1 MEFDVKK
8 IHDPKFFKENCMA
21 AHSDHVTYKNEAE
34 AMEQNSS
41 FRLSLDGIWKFHYA
55 KNDAQTIPGFEA
67 EGYNCRPWDDI
78 RVPAHIQME
87 GYDIP
92 QYANIQ
98 YPWDGREDVWR
109 DAVPTDFN
117 PVASYV
123 KYFTLPEG
131 FVKNGLYISFQ
142 GVESGFALWLN
153 GSYVGYSEDS
163 FTPSEFD
170 LTPYVKEGENKLAV
184 KVFKWSSSSWC
195 EDQDF
200 YRFSG
205 IFRSVY
211 LYTMPKVHV
220 YDLKVQPVVEESLE
234 NAKLVLDMEIC
245 GKVETVEKSADDAKM
260 QNVSA
265 KITLTGSRDDSKEG
279 AAGSVSENT
288 IFFETISFQPNNTS
302 DTIRFTDTGAA
313 TVHFEQQVSHPALWS
328 AEHPDLYT
336 LTVELFDESGN
347 CVEYISQNIGF
358 RRFEMKD
365 GIMTLNGKRIVFK
378 GVNRHEFSSKTG
390 RAVSKEEVLQDII
403 TMKQNNINAI
413 RTCHYPDASGIY
425 ELCDRYG
432 LYMIAE
438 NNLESHGSWDAA
450 SHGLVPKDTIVPG
463 DNMDWEPMML
473 DRVNSC
479 YQRDKNHPAI
489 LIWSVG
495 NESYGGKVIFDMS
508 EKFRAVDPHRLVHYE
523 GIFNDRRYEGTSDME
538 SQMYTSVENIK
549 KFLAEHKEKP
559 FICCEYTHAMGNSCG
574 AMHKYTDLTDT
585 EPRYQGGF
593 IWDYIDQSILKK
605 DRYGQEFQA
614 YGGDCGERPTD
625 YNFSGNGICY
635 GGGREASPKMQEVKF
650 NYQNISVAFEEEG
663 KFTVI
668 NKNLFADTGEYQC
681 VAILQKN
688 GIVVKK
694 QKIDTNIAP
703 LSSGTYEIPFEIPDD
718 AEYAVTVSFVL
729 REDTLWA
736 EAGHEVAFGQKV
748 YKKEVKSAVP
758 EKPLKVV
765 RGKVNIG
772 VKGDD
777 FDCLFSLLNGGLVSY
792 RYAGKEMIGKIPMP
806 NFWRAPVD
814 NDNGSMAP
822 GRYAQW
828 KIASMYI
835 SHRNGGMFDNVPTTV
850 EETEHSVTITYTYY
864 MPTTPASKCQAAYT
878 VYGDGT
884 VETKLTYDPVEGLPD
899 MPEFGMMFKL
909 NADYDNVEWYGYGP
923 EETYAD
929 RRHGAKLGIY
939 KNKAAD
945 NMAKYLV
952 PQECGNK
959 VGVRYAKVT
968 DDRGRGLLFSGD
980 ELSFSALPYTPHELE
995 NAAHP
1000 YELPQVHYTVVRVAL
1015 AQMGVGGDDSWGAWV
1030 HPEYHIDVTKPLE
1043 FTFRF
1048 RGI

>member
-1 MEFDVKK
+1 MSFEIKK

-21 AHSDHVTYKNEAE
+21 THSDHVAYANETEAE
-34 AMEQNSS
+34 EKKSS
-41 FRLSLDGIWKFHYA
+41 FRLLLDGIWKFHYA
-55 KNDAQTIPGFEA
+55 RNYTQTVNGFEA
-67 EGYNCRPWDDI
+67 ETFDCKCWEDI

-92 QYANIQ
+92 QYVNIQ

-109 DAVPTDFN
+109 DAVPSEFN

-131 FVKNGLYISFQ
+131 FRKNGLYISFQ

-153 GSYVGYSEDS
+153 GHYVGYSEDS
-163 FTPSEFD
+163 FTPSDFD

-184 KVFKWSSSSWC
+184 QVFKWTSSSWC

-220 YDLKVQPVVEESLE
+220 YDLKVQPVVDEAVL
-234 NAKLVLDMEIC
+234 NADLLVTMQMRGE
-245 GKVETVEKSADDAKM
+245 GKARL
-260 QNVSA
+260 
-265 KITLTGSRDDSKEG
+265 TLTGSRNYSVLEEKEEQIIF
-279 AAGSVSENT
+279 SEELPVSEG
-288 IFFETISFQPNNTS
+288 E
-302 DTIRFTDTGAA
+302 
-313 TVHFEQQVSHPALWS
+313 VHFEKEVKKPDLWS
-328 AEHPDLYT
+328 AEIPNLYT
-336 LTVELFDESGN
+336 LTIECFDQNGERSEL
-347 CVEYISQNIGF
+347 VSQRIGF

-390 RAVSKEEVLQDII
+390 RAVTREEVLKDIV

-413 RTCHYPDASGIY
+413 RTCHYPDASIIY
-425 ELCDRYG
+425 DLCDEYG

-450 SHGLVPKDTIVPG
+450 MHGSVPKDTIVPG

-479 YQRDKNHPAI
+479 YQRDKNHPAV

-508 EKFRAVDPHRLVHYE
+508 EKFRALDPYRLVHYE
-523 GIFNDRRYEGTSDME
+523 GIFNDRRYEATSDME
-538 SQMYTSVENIK
+538 SQMYTSVENVK

-559 FICCEYTHAMGNSCG
+559 FIMCEYTHAMGNSCG

-605 DRYGQEFQA
+605 DRYGKDFQA
-614 YGGDCGERPTD
+614 YGGDFLERPTD

-635 GGGREASPKMQEVKF
+635 GGDRDPSPKMQEVKF
-650 NYQNISVAFEEEG
+650 NYQNISILFEKEG
-663 KFTVI
+663 KFTVV
-668 NKNLFADTGEYQC
+668 NKNLFANTDRFRC
-681 VAILQKN
+681 VAVLQKN
-688 GIVVKK
+688 GVVVKK
-694 QKIDTNIAP
+694 QEIETTVPP
-703 LSSGTYEIPFEIPDD
+703 LSTKDYEIPFAILRADDKDQKKDLD
-718 AEYAVTVSFVL
+718 AEYTLTVSFRL
-729 REDTLWA
+729 KEDMGWA
-736 EAGHEVAFGQKV
+736 DAGHEVAFGQKI
-748 YKKEVKSAVP
+748 YKKIPAFHAS
-758 EKPLKVV
+758 EKPIRVV
-765 RGKVNIG
+765 HGKVNIG
-772 VKGDD
+772 VKGED
-777 FDCLFSLLNGGLVSY
+777 FDCLFSMLSGGLVSY
-792 RYAGKEMIGKIPMP
+792 RYAGKEMIEKIPMP

-822 GRYAQW
+822 ARYAQW

-835 SHRNGGMFDNVPTTV
+835 SHRNGGMFDNVPTKV
-850 EETEHSVTITYTYY
+850 EEKDNTVTVTYTYF
-864 MPTTPASKCQAAYT
+864 MPTTPASKCQVAYT
-878 VYGDGT
+878 VFGDGT
-884 VETKLTYDPVEGLPD
+884 IETKLMYDPVEGLPD
-899 MPEFGMMFKL
+899 MPEFGMMFQF
-909 NADYDNVEWYGYGP
+909 NADYDNLTWYGMGS

-939 KNKAAD
+939 SSKVAD

-959 VGVRYAKVT
+959 VGVRYARIADAK
-968 DDRGRGLLFSGD
+968 GRGMMFEGD

-995 NAAHP
+995 NAAHV
-1000 YELPQVHYTVVRVAL
+1000 YELPQVHHTIVRVAL
-1015 AQMGVGGDDSWGAWV
+1015 AQMGVGGDDSWGSLV

-1048 RGI
+1048 KGI

>member
-1 MEFDVKK
+1 MSFEIKK

-21 AHSDHVTYKNEAE
+21 AHSDHVAYANETEAE
-34 AMEQNSS
+34 EKKSS
-41 FRLSLDGIWKFHYA
+41 FRLLLDGIWKFHYA
-55 KNDAQTIPGFEA
+55 RNYTQTVNGFEA
-67 EGYNCRPWDDI
+67 ETFDCKCWEDI

-92 QYANIQ
+92 QYVNIQ

-109 DAVPTDFN
+109 DAVPSEFN

-131 FVKNGLYISFQ
+131 FRKNGLYISFQ

-153 GSYVGYSEDS
+153 GHYVGYSEDS
-163 FTPSEFD
+163 FTPSDFD

-184 KVFKWSSSSWC
+184 QVFKWTSSSWC

-220 YDLKVQPVVEESLE
+220 YDLKVQPVVDEAVL
-234 NAKLVLDMEIC
+234 NADLLVTMQMRGE
-245 GKVETVEKSADDAKM
+245 GKARL
-260 QNVSA
+260 
-265 KITLTGSRDDSKEG
+265 TLTGSRNYSVLEEKEEQIIF
-279 AAGSVSENT
+279 SEELPVSEG
-288 IFFETISFQPNNTS
+288 E
-302 DTIRFTDTGAA
+302 
-313 TVHFEQQVSHPALWS
+313 VHFEKEVKKPDLWS
-328 AEHPDLYT
+328 AEIPNLYT
-336 LTVELFDESGN
+336 LTIECFDQNGERSEL
-347 CVEYISQNIGF
+347 VSQRIGF

-390 RAVSKEEVLQDII
+390 RAVTREEVLKDIV

-413 RTCHYPDASGIY
+413 RTCHYPDASIIY
-425 ELCDRYG
+425 DLCDEYG

-450 SHGLVPKDTIVPG
+450 MHGSVPKDTIVPG

-479 YQRDKNHPAI
+479 YQRDKNHPAV

-508 EKFRAVDPHRLVHYE
+508 EKFRALDPYRLVHYE
-523 GIFNDRRYEGTSDME
+523 GIFNDRRYEATSDME
-538 SQMYTSVENIK
+538 SQMYTSVENVK

-559 FICCEYTHAMGNSCG
+559 FIMCEYTHAMGNSCG

-605 DRYGQEFQA
+605 DRYGKDFQA
-614 YGGDCGERPTD
+614 YGGDFLERPTD

-635 GGGREASPKMQEVKF
+635 GGDRDPSPKMQEVKF
-650 NYQNISVAFEEEG
+650 NYQNISILFEKEG
-663 KFTVI
+663 KFTVV
-668 NKNLFADTGEYQC
+668 NKNLFANTDRFRC
-681 VAILQKN
+681 VAVLQKN
-688 GIVVKK
+688 GVVVKK
-694 QKIDTNIAP
+694 QEIETAVPP
-703 LSSGTYEIPFEIPDD
+703 LSTKDYEIPFAILRADDKDQKKDTD
-718 AEYAVTVSFVL
+718 AEYTLTVSFRL
-729 REDTLWA
+729 KEDMSWA
-736 EAGHEVAFGQKV
+736 DAGHEVAFGQKI
-748 YKKEVKSAVP
+748 YKKIPAFHAS
-758 EKPLKVV
+758 EKPIRVV
-765 RGKVNIG
+765 HGKVNIG
-772 VKGDD
+772 VKGED
-777 FDCLFSLLNGGLVSY
+777 FDCLFSMLSGGLVSY
-792 RYAGKEMIGKIPMP
+792 RYAGKEMIEKIPMP

-822 GRYAQW
+822 ARYAQW

-835 SHRNGGMFDNVPTTV
+835 SHRNGGMFDNVPTKV
-850 EETEHSVTITYTYY
+850 EEKDNTVTVTYTYF
-864 MPTTPASKCQAAYT
+864 MPTTPASKCQVAYT
-878 VYGDGT
+878 VFGDGT
-884 VETKLTYDPVEGLPD
+884 IETKLMYDPVEGLPD
-899 MPEFGMMFKL
+899 MPEFGMMFWF
-909 NADYDNVEWYGYGP
+909 NADYDNLTWYGMGP
-923 EETYAD
+923 DETYAD

-939 KNKAAD
+939 SNKVAD

-968 DDRGRGLLFSGD
+968 DEKGRGLLFRGD
-980 ELSFSALPYTPHELE
+980 KLHFSALPYSPHELD
-995 NAAHP
+995 NALHAT
-1000 YELPQVHYTVVRVAL
+1000 ELPLVHYTFIRVGL
-1015 AQMGVGGDDSWGAWV
+1015 EQMGIAGDDTWGALT
-1030 HPEYHIDVTKPLE
+1030 HPEYLIDNSKKLTL
-1043 FTFRF
+1043 TFSF

>member
-1 MEFDVKK
+1 MSFEIKK

-21 AHSDHVTYKNEAE
+21 AHSDHVAYANETE
-34 AMEQNSS
+34 VEEKKSS
-41 FRLSLDGIWKFHYA
+41 FRLLLDGIWKFHYA
-55 KNDAQTIPGFEA
+55 RNYMQTVNGFEA
-67 EGYNCRPWDDI
+67 ETFDCKCWEDI

-92 QYANIQ
+92 QYVNIQ

-109 DAVPTDFN
+109 DAVPSEFN

-131 FVKNGLYISFQ
+131 FRKSGLYISFQ

-153 GSYVGYSEDS
+153 GHYVGYSEDS
-163 FTPSEFD
+163 FTPSDFD

-184 KVFKWSSSSWC
+184 QVFKWTSSSWC

-220 YDLKVQPVVEESLE
+220 YDLKVQPVVDEAVL
-234 NAKLVLDMEIC
+234 NADLLVTMQMRGE
-245 GKVETVEKSADDAKM
+245 GKARL
-260 QNVSA
+260 
-265 KITLTGSRDDSKEG
+265 TLTGSRNYSVLEEKEEQIIF
-279 AAGSVSENT
+279 SEELPVSDGE
-288 IFFETISFQPNNTS
+288 
-302 DTIRFTDTGAA
+302 
-313 TVHFEQQVSHPALWS
+313 VHFEKEVKKPDLWS
-328 AEHPDLYT
+328 AEIPNLYT
-336 LTVELFDESGN
+336 LTIECFDQNGERSEL
-347 CVEYISQNIGF
+347 VSQRIGF

-390 RAVSKEEVLQDII
+390 RAVTREEVLKDIV

-413 RTCHYPDASGIY
+413 RTCHYPDASIIY
-425 ELCDRYG
+425 DLCDEYG
-432 LYMIAE
+432 FYMIAE

-450 SHGLVPKDTIVPG
+450 MHGSVPKDTIVPG

-479 YQRDKNHPAI
+479 YQRDKNHPAV

-508 EKFRAVDPHRLVHYE
+508 EKFRALDPYRLVHYE
-523 GIFNDRRYEGTSDME
+523 GIFNDRRYEATSDME
-538 SQMYTSVENIK
+538 SQMYTSVENVK

-559 FICCEYTHAMGNSCG
+559 FIMCEYTHAMGNSCG

-605 DRYGQEFQA
+605 DRYGKDFQA
-614 YGGDCGERPTD
+614 YGGDFLERPTD

-635 GGGREASPKMQEVKF
+635 GGDRDPSPKMQEVKF
-650 NYQNISVAFEEEG
+650 NYQNISILFEKEG
-663 KFTVI
+663 KFTVV
-668 NKNLFADTGEYQC
+668 NKNLFANTDRFRC
-681 VAILQKN
+681 VAVLQKN
-688 GIVVKK
+688 GVVVKK
-694 QKIDTNIAP
+694 QEIETAVPP
-703 LSSGTYEIPFEIPDD
+703 LSTKDYEIPFAILRADDKDQKKDTD
-718 AEYAVTVSFVL
+718 AEYTLTVSFWL
-729 REDTLWA
+729 KEDMSWA
-736 EAGHEVAFGQKV
+736 DAGHEVAFGQKI
-748 YKKEVKSAVP
+748 YKKIPAFHAS
-758 EKPLKVV
+758 EKPIRVV
-765 RGKVNIG
+765 HGKVNIG
-772 VKGDD
+772 VKGED
-777 FDCLFSLLNGGLVSY
+777 FDCLFSMLSGGLVSY
-792 RYAGKEMIGKIPMP
+792 RYAGKEMIEKIPMP

-822 GRYAQW
+822 ARYAQW

-835 SHRNGGMFDNVPTTV
+835 SHRNGGMFDNVPTKV
-850 EETEHSVTITYTYY
+850 EEKDNTVTVTYTYF
-864 MPTTPASKCQAAYT
+864 MPTTPASKCQVAYT
-878 VYGDGT
+878 VFGDGT
-884 VETKLTYDPVEGLPD
+884 IETKLMYDPVEGLPD
-899 MPEFGMMFKL
+899 MPEFGMMFWF
-909 NADYDNVEWYGYGP
+909 NADYDNLTWYGMGP
-923 EETYAD
+923 DETYAD

-939 KNKAAD
+939 SNKVAD

-959 VGVRYAKVT
+959 VGVRYARLVDAK
-968 DDRGRGLLFSGD
+968 GRGILFEGD

-995 NAAHP
+995 NAAHV
-1000 YELPQVHYTVVRVAL
+1000 YELPQVHHTIVRVAL
-1015 AQMGVGGDDSWGAWV
+1015 AQMGVGGDDSWGSLV

-1048 RGI
+1048 KGI

>member
-1 MEFDVKK
+1 MSFEIKK

-21 AHSDHVTYKNEAE
+21 AHSDHVAYANETEAE
-34 AMEQNSS
+34 EKKSS
-41 FRLSLDGIWKFHYA
+41 FRLLLDGIWKFHYA
-55 KNDAQTIPGFEA
+55 RNYTQTVNGFEA
-67 EGYNCRPWDDI
+67 ETFDCKCWEDI

-92 QYANIQ
+92 QYVNIQ

-109 DAVPTDFN
+109 DAVPSEFN

-131 FVKNGLYISFQ
+131 FRKNGLYISFQ

-153 GSYVGYSEDS
+153 GHYVGYSEDS
-163 FTPSEFD
+163 FTPSDFD

-184 KVFKWSSSSWC
+184 QVFKWTSSSWC

-220 YDLKVQPVVEESLE
+220 YDLKVQPVVDEAVL
-234 NAKLVLDMEIC
+234 NADLLVTMQMRGE
-245 GKVETVEKSADDAKM
+245 GKARL
-260 QNVSA
+260 
-265 KITLTGSRDDSKEG
+265 TLTGSRNYSVLEEKEEQIIF
-279 AAGSVSENT
+279 SEELPVSEG
-288 IFFETISFQPNNTS
+288 E
-302 DTIRFTDTGAA
+302 
-313 TVHFEQQVSHPALWS
+313 VHFEKEVKKPDLWS
-328 AEHPDLYT
+328 AEIPNLYT
-336 LTVELFDESGN
+336 LTIECFDQNGERSEL
-347 CVEYISQNIGF
+347 VSQRIGF

-390 RAVSKEEVLQDII
+390 RAVTREEVLKDIV

-413 RTCHYPDASGIY
+413 RTCHYPDASIIY
-425 ELCDRYG
+425 DLCDEYG

-450 SHGLVPKDTIVPG
+450 MHGSVPKDTIVPG

-479 YQRDKNHPAI
+479 YQRDKNHPAV

-508 EKFRAVDPHRLVHYE
+508 EKFRALDPYRLVHYE
-523 GIFNDRRYEGTSDME
+523 GIFNDRRYEATSDME
-538 SQMYTSVENIK
+538 SQMYTSVENVK

-559 FICCEYTHAMGNSCG
+559 FIMCEYTHAMGNSCG

-605 DRYGQEFQA
+605 DRYGKDFQA
-614 YGGDCGERPTD
+614 YGGDFLERPTD

-635 GGGREASPKMQEVKF
+635 GGDRDPSPKMQEVKF
-650 NYQNISVAFEEEG
+650 NYQNISILFEKEG
-663 KFTVI
+663 KFTVV
-668 NKNLFADTGEYQC
+668 NKNLFANTDRFRC
-681 VAILQKN
+681 VAVLQKN
-688 GIVVKK
+688 GVVVKK
-694 QKIDTNIAP
+694 QEIETAVPP
-703 LSSGTYEIPFEIPDD
+703 LSTKDYEIPFAILRADDKDQKKDTD
-718 AEYAVTVSFVL
+718 AEYTLTVSFRL
-729 REDTLWA
+729 KEDMSWA
-736 EAGHEVAFGQKV
+736 DAGHEVAFGQKI
-748 YKKEVKSAVP
+748 YKKIPAFHAS
-758 EKPLKVV
+758 EKPIRVV
-765 RGKVNIG
+765 HGKVNIG
-772 VKGDD
+772 VKGED
-777 FDCLFSLLNGGLVSY
+777 FDCLFSMLSGGLVSY
-792 RYAGKEMIGKIPMP
+792 RYAGKEMIEKIPMP

-822 GRYAQW
+822 ARYAQW

-835 SHRNGGMFDNVPTTV
+835 SHRNGGMFDNVPTKV
-850 EETEHSVTITYTYY
+850 EEKDNTVTVTYTYF
-864 MPTTPASKCQAAYT
+864 MPTTPASKCQVAYT
-878 VYGDGT
+878 VFGDGT
-884 VETKLTYDPVEGLPD
+884 IETKLMYDPVEGLPD
-899 MPEFGMMFKL
+899 MPEFGMMFWF
-909 NADYDNVEWYGYGP
+909 NADYDNLTWYGMGP
-923 EETYAD
+923 DETYAD

-939 KNKAAD
+939 SNKVAD

-959 VGVRYAKVT
+959 VGVRYARLVDAK
-968 DDRGRGLLFSGD
+968 GRGMMFEGD

-995 NAAHP
+995 NAAHV
-1000 YELPQVHYTVVRVAL
+1000 YELQQVHHTIVRVAL
-1015 AQMGVGGDDSWGAWV
+1015 AQMGVGGDDSWGSLV

>member
-1 MEFDVKK
+1 MSFEIKK

-21 AHSDHVTYKNEAE
+21 AHSDHVAYANETEAE
-34 AMEQNSS
+34 EKKSS

-55 KNDAQTIPGFEA
+55 RNYAQTVNGFEA
-67 EGYNCRPWDDI
+67 ETFDCKCWEDI

-92 QYANIQ
+92 QYVNIQ

-109 DAVPTDFN
+109 DTVPSEFN

-131 FVKNGLYISFQ
+131 FRKNGLYISFQ

-153 GSYVGYSEDS
+153 GHYVGYSEDS
-163 FTPSEFD
+163 FTPSDFD

-184 KVFKWSSSSWC
+184 QVFKWTSSSWC

-220 YDLKVQPVVEESLE
+220 YDLKVQPVVDEAVL
-234 NAKLVLDMEIC
+234 NADLLVTMQMRGE
-245 GKVETVEKSADDAKM
+245 GKARL
-260 QNVSA
+260 
-265 KITLTGSRDDSKEG
+265 TLTGSRNYSVLEEKEEQIIF
-279 AAGSVSENT
+279 SEELPVSEG
-288 IFFETISFQPNNTS
+288 E
-302 DTIRFTDTGAA
+302 
-313 TVHFEQQVSHPALWS
+313 VHFEKEVKKPDLWS
-328 AEHPDLYT
+328 AEIPNLYT
-336 LTVELFDESGN
+336 LTIECFDQNGERSEL
-347 CVEYISQNIGF
+347 VSQRIGF

-390 RAVSKEEVLQDII
+390 RAVTREEVLKDIV

-413 RTCHYPDASGIY
+413 RTCHYPDASIIY
-425 ELCDRYG
+425 DLCDEYG

-450 SHGLVPKDTIVPG
+450 MHGSVPKDTIVPG

-479 YQRDKNHPAI
+479 YQRDKNHPAV

-508 EKFRAVDPHRLVHYE
+508 EKFRALDPYRLVHYE
-523 GIFNDRRYEGTSDME
+523 GIFNDRRYEATSDME
-538 SQMYTSVENIK
+538 SQMYTSVENVK

-559 FICCEYTHAMGNSCG
+559 FIMCEYTHAMGNSCG

-605 DRYGQEFQA
+605 DRYGKDFQA
-614 YGGDCGERPTD
+614 YGGDFLERPTD

-635 GGGREASPKMQEVKF
+635 GGDRDPSPKMQEVKF
-650 NYQNISVAFEEEG
+650 NYQNISILFEKEG
-663 KFTVI
+663 KFTVV
-668 NKNLFADTGEYQC
+668 NKNLFANTDRFRC
-681 VAILQKN
+681 VAVLQKN
-688 GIVVKK
+688 GVVVKK
-694 QKIDTNIAP
+694 QEIETAVPP
-703 LSSGTYEIPFEIPDD
+703 LSTKDYEIPFAILRADDKDQKKDTD
-718 AEYAVTVSFVL
+718 AEYTLTVSFRL
-729 REDTLWA
+729 KEDMSWA
-736 EAGHEVAFGQKV
+736 DAGHEVAFGQKI
-748 YKKEVKSAVP
+748 YKKIPAFHAS
-758 EKPLKVV
+758 EKPIRVV
-765 RGKVNIG
+765 HGKVNIG
-772 VKGDD
+772 VKGED
-777 FDCLFSLLNGGLVSY
+777 FDCLFSMLSGGLVSY
-792 RYAGKEMIGKIPMP
+792 RYAGKEMIEKIPMP

-822 GRYAQW
+822 ARYAQW

-835 SHRNGGMFDNVPTTV
+835 SHRNGGMFDNVPTKV
-850 EETEHSVTITYTYY
+850 EEKDNTVTVTYTYF
-864 MPTTPASKCQAAYT
+864 MPTTPAGKCQVSYT
-878 VYGDGT
+878 VFGDGT
-884 VETKLTYDPVEGLPD
+884 IETKLMYDPVEGLPD
-899 MPEFGMMFKL
+899 MPEFGMMFQF
-909 NADYDNVEWYGYGP
+909 NADYDNLTWYGMGS

-939 KNKAAD
+939 SSKVAD

-959 VGVRYAKVT
+959 VGVRYVRLVDAK
-968 DDRGRGLLFSGD
+968 GRGMMFEGD

-995 NAAHP
+995 NAAHV
-1000 YELPQVHYTVVRVAL
+1000 YELPQVHHTIVRVAL
-1015 AQMGVGGDDSWGAWV
+1015 AQMGVGGDDSWGSLV
-1030 HPEYHIDVTKPLE
+1030 HPEYHIDVMKPLE

-1048 RGI
+1048 KGI

>member
-1 MEFDVKK
+1 
-8 IHDPKFFKENCMA
+8 MA

-67 EGYNCRPWDDI
+67 ENYNCRPWDDI

-131 FVKNGLYISFQ
+131 FIKNGLYISFQ

-184 KVFKWSSSSWC
+184 KVFKWTSSSWC

-205 IFRSVY
+205 IFRLVY

-279 AAGSVSENT
+279 VAGSVSENT
-288 IFFETISFQPNNTS
+288 IFSETISFQSNNTS

-347 CVEYISQNIGF
+347 SVEFISQNIGF

-538 SQMYTSVENIK
+538 SQMYTSVENIEQ
-549 KFLAEHKEKP
+549 FLAEHKEKP

-635 GGGREASPKMQEVKF
+635 GGERDASPKMQEVKF
-650 NYQNISVAFEEEG
+650 NYQNISVAFEG
-663 KFTVI
+663 HTFTVV
-668 NKNLFADTGEYQC
+668 NKNLFADTSEYQC
-681 VAILQKN
+681 VVILQKN
-688 GIVVKK
+688 GTVVKK
-694 QKIDTNIAP
+694 QKMDINVAP

-864 MPTTPASKCQAAYT
+864 MPTTPASKCQVAYT

>member
-1 MEFDVKK
+1 MSFEIKK

-21 AHSDHVTYKNEAE
+21 AHSDHVAYADETEAE
-34 AMEQNSS
+34 EKKSS
-41 FRLSLDGIWKFHYA
+41 FRLLLDGIWKFHYA
-55 KNDAQTIPGFEA
+55 RNYTQTVNGFEA
-67 EGYNCRPWDDI
+67 ETFDCKCWEDI

-92 QYANIQ
+92 QYVNIQ

-109 DAVPTDFN
+109 DAVPSEFN

-131 FVKNGLYISFQ
+131 FRKSGLYISFQ

-153 GSYVGYSEDS
+153 GHYVGYSEDS
-163 FTPSEFD
+163 FTPSDFD

-184 KVFKWSSSSWC
+184 QVFKWTSSSWC

-220 YDLKVQPVVEESLE
+220 YDLKVQPVVDEAVL
-234 NAKLVLDMEIC
+234 NADLLVTMQMRGE
-245 GKVETVEKSADDAKM
+245 GKARL
-260 QNVSA
+260 
-265 KITLTGSRDDSKEG
+265 TLTGSRNYSVLEEKEEQIIF
-279 AAGSVSENT
+279 SEELPVSEG
-288 IFFETISFQPNNTS
+288 E
-302 DTIRFTDTGAA
+302 
-313 TVHFEQQVSHPALWS
+313 VHFEKEVKKPDLWS
-328 AEHPDLYT
+328 AEIPNLYT
-336 LTVELFDESGN
+336 LTIECFDQNGERSEL
-347 CVEYISQNIGF
+347 VSQRIGF

-390 RAVSKEEVLQDII
+390 RAVTREEVLKDIV

-413 RTCHYPDASGIY
+413 RTCHYPDASIIY
-425 ELCDRYG
+425 DLCDEYG

-450 SHGLVPKDTIVPG
+450 MHGSVPKDTIVPG

-479 YQRDKNHPAI
+479 YQRDKNHPAV

-508 EKFRAVDPHRLVHYE
+508 EKFRALDPYRLVHYE
-523 GIFNDRRYEGTSDME
+523 GIFNDRRYEATSDME
-538 SQMYTSVENIK
+538 SQMYTSVENVK

-559 FICCEYTHAMGNSCG
+559 FIMCEYTHAMGNSCG

-605 DRYGQEFQA
+605 DRYGKNFQA
-614 YGGDCGERPTD
+614 YGGDFLERPTD

-635 GGGREASPKMQEVKF
+635 GGDRDPSPKMQEVKF
-650 NYQNISVAFEEEG
+650 NYQNISILFEKEG
-663 KFTVI
+663 KFTVV
-668 NKNLFADTGEYQC
+668 NKNLFANTDRFRC
-681 VAILQKN
+681 VAVLQKN
-688 GIVVKK
+688 GVVVKK
-694 QKIDTNIAP
+694 QEIETAVPP
-703 LSSGTYEIPFEIPDD
+703 LSTKDYEIPFAILRADDKDQKKDPD
-718 AEYAVTVSFVL
+718 AEYTLTVSFRL
-729 REDTLWA
+729 KEDMSWA
-736 EAGHEVAFGQKV
+736 DAGHEVAFGQKI
-748 YKKEVKSAVP
+748 YKKIPAFHAS
-758 EKPLKVV
+758 EKPIRVV
-765 RGKVNIG
+765 HGKVNIG
-772 VKGDD
+772 VKGED
-777 FDCLFSLLNGGLVSY
+777 FDCLFSMLSGGLVSY
-792 RYAGKEMIGKIPMP
+792 RYAGKEMIEKIPMP

-822 GRYAQW
+822 ARYAQW

-835 SHRNGGMFDNVPTTV
+835 SHRNGGMFDNVPTKV
-850 EETEHSVTITYTYY
+850 EEKDNTVTVTYTYF
-864 MPTTPASKCQAAYT
+864 MPTTPAGKCQVSYT
-878 VYGDGT
+878 VFGDGT
-884 VETKLTYDPVEGLPD
+884 IETKLMYDPVEGLPD
-899 MPEFGMMFKL
+899 MPEFGMMFQF
-909 NADYDNVEWYGYGP
+909 NADYDNLTWYGMGS

-939 KNKAAD
+939 SSKVAD

-959 VGVRYAKVT
+959 VGVRYARLVDAK
-968 DDRGRGLLFSGD
+968 GRGMMFEGD

-995 NAAHP
+995 NAAHV
-1000 YELPQVHYTVVRVAL
+1000 YELPQVHHTIVRVAL
-1015 AQMGVGGDDSWGAWV
+1015 AQMGVGGDDSWGSLV

-1048 RGI
+1048 KGI

>member
-1 MEFDVKK
+1 MSFEIKK

-21 AHSDHVTYKNEAE
+21 AHSDHVAYADEKEAE
-34 AMEQNSS
+34 ERKSS
-41 FRLSLDGIWKFHYA
+41 FRLPLDGVWKFHYA
-55 KNDAQTIPGFEA
+55 RNYAQTVSGFEA
-67 EGYNCRPWDDI
+67 EDFDCKSWEDI

-92 QYANIQ
+92 QYVNIQ

-109 DAVPTDFN
+109 DAVPSEFN

-131 FVKNGLYISFQ
+131 FRKSGLYISFQ

-153 GSYVGYSEDS
+153 GHYVGYSEDS
-163 FTPSEFD
+163 FTPSDFD

-184 KVFKWSSSSWC
+184 QVFKWTSSSWC

-220 YDLKVQPVVEESLE
+220 YDLKVQPIVDEAVL
-234 NAKLVLDMEIC
+234 NADLLVTMQMRGE
-245 GKVETVEKSADDAKM
+245 GKARL
-260 QNVSA
+260 
-265 KITLTGSRDDSKEG
+265 TLTGSRNYSVLEEKEEQIIF
-279 AAGSVSENT
+279 SEELPVSEG
-288 IFFETISFQPNNTS
+288 E
-302 DTIRFTDTGAA
+302 
-313 TVHFEQQVSHPALWS
+313 VHFEKEVKKPDLWS
-328 AEHPDLYT
+328 AEIPNLYT
-336 LTVELFDESGN
+336 LTIECFDQNGERSEL
-347 CVEYISQNIGF
+347 VSQRIGF

-390 RAVSKEEVLQDII
+390 RAVTREEVLKDIV

-413 RTCHYPDASGIY
+413 RTCHYPDASIIY
-425 ELCDRYG
+425 DLCDEYG

-450 SHGLVPKDTIVPG
+450 MHGSVPKDTIVPG

-479 YQRDKNHPAI
+479 YQRDKNHPAV

-508 EKFRAVDPHRLVHYE
+508 EKFRALDPYRLVHYE
-523 GIFNDRRYEGTSDME
+523 GIFNDRRYEATSDME
-538 SQMYTSVENIK
+538 SQMYTSVENVK

-559 FICCEYTHAMGNSCG
+559 FIMCEYTHAMGNSCG

-605 DRYGQEFQA
+605 DRYGKDFQA
-614 YGGDCGERPTD
+614 YGGDFLERPTD

-635 GGGREASPKMQEVKF
+635 GGDRDPSPKMQEVKF
-650 NYQNISVAFEEEG
+650 NYQNISILFEKEG
-663 KFTVI
+663 KFTVV
-668 NKNLFADTGEYQC
+668 NKNLFANTDRFRC
-681 VAILQKN
+681 VAVLQKN
-688 GIVVKK
+688 GVVVKK
-694 QKIDTNIAP
+694 QEIETAVPP
-703 LSSGTYEIPFEIPDD
+703 LSTKDYEIPFAILRADDKDQKKDTD
-718 AEYAVTVSFVL
+718 AEYTLTVSFRL
-729 REDTLWA
+729 KEDMSWA
-736 EAGHEVAFGQKV
+736 DAGHEVAFGQKI
-748 YKKEVKSAVP
+748 YKKIPAFHAS
-758 EKPLKVV
+758 EKPIRVV
-765 RGKVNIG
+765 HGKVNIG
-772 VKGDD
+772 VKGKD
-777 FDCLFSLLNGGLVSY
+777 FDCLFSMLSGGLVSY
-792 RYAGKEMIGKIPMP
+792 RYAGKEMIEKIPMP

-822 GRYAQW
+822 ARYAQW

-835 SHRNGGMFDNVPTTV
+835 SHRNGGMFDNVPTKV
-850 EETEHSVTITYTYY
+850 EEKDNTVTVTYTYF
-864 MPTTPASKCQAAYT
+864 MPTTPASKCQVAYT
-878 VYGDGT
+878 VFGDGT
-884 VETKLTYDPVEGLPD
+884 IETKLMYDPVEGLPD
-899 MPEFGMMFKL
+899 MPEFGMMFWF
-909 NADYDNVEWYGYGP
+909 NADYDNLTWYGMGP
-923 EETYAD
+923 DETYAD

-939 KNKAAD
+939 SNKVAD

-959 VGVRYAKVT
+959 VGVRYARLVDAK
-968 DDRGRGLLFSGD
+968 GRGMMFEGD

-995 NAAHP
+995 NAAHV
-1000 YELPQVHYTVVRVAL
+1000 YELPQVHHTIVRVAL
-1015 AQMGVGGDDSWGAWV
+1015 AQMGVGGDDSWGSLV

-1048 RGI
+1048 KGI

>member
-1 MEFDVKK
+1 MSFEIKK

-21 AHSDHVTYKNEAE
+21 AHSDHVAYADEKEAE
-34 AMEQNSS
+34 ERKSS
-41 FRLSLDGIWKFHYA
+41 FRLPLDGVWKFHYA
-55 KNDAQTIPGFEA
+55 RNYAQTVSGFEA
-67 EGYNCRPWDDI
+67 EDFDCKCWEDI

-92 QYANIQ
+92 QYVNIQ

-109 DAVPTDFN
+109 DAVPSEFN

-131 FVKNGLYISFQ
+131 FRKNGLYISFQ

-153 GSYVGYSEDS
+153 GHYVGYSEDS
-163 FTPSEFD
+163 FTPSDFD

-184 KVFKWSSSSWC
+184 QVFKWTSSSWC

-220 YDLKVQPVVEESLE
+220 YDLKVQPVVDEAVL
-234 NAKLVLDMEIC
+234 NADLLVTMQMRGE
-245 GKVETVEKSADDAKM
+245 GKARL
-260 QNVSA
+260 
-265 KITLTGSRDDSKEG
+265 TLTGSRNYSVLEEKEEQIIF
-279 AAGSVSENT
+279 SEELPVSEG
-288 IFFETISFQPNNTS
+288 E
-302 DTIRFTDTGAA
+302 
-313 TVHFEQQVSHPALWS
+313 VHFEKEVKKPDLWS
-328 AEHPDLYT
+328 AEIPNLYT
-336 LTVELFDESGN
+336 LTIECFDQNGERSEL
-347 CVEYISQNIGF
+347 VSQRIGF

-390 RAVSKEEVLQDII
+390 RAVTREEVLKDIV

-413 RTCHYPDASGIY
+413 RTCHYPDASIIY
-425 ELCDRYG
+425 DLCDEYG

-450 SHGLVPKDTIVPG
+450 MHGSVPKDTIVLG

-479 YQRDKNHPAI
+479 YQRDKNHPAV

-508 EKFRAVDPHRLVHYE
+508 EKFRALDPYRLVHYE
-523 GIFNDRRYEGTSDME
+523 GIFNDRRYEATSDME
-538 SQMYTSVENIK
+538 SQMYTSVENVK

-559 FICCEYTHAMGNSCG
+559 FIMCEYTHAMGNSCG

-605 DRYGQEFQA
+605 DRYGKDFQA
-614 YGGDCGERPTD
+614 YGGDFLERPTD

-635 GGGREASPKMQEVKF
+635 GGDRDPSPKMQEVKF
-650 NYQNISVAFEEEG
+650 NYQNISILFEKEG
-663 KFTVI
+663 KFTVV
-668 NKNLFADTGEYQC
+668 NKNLFANTDRFRC
-681 VAILQKN
+681 VAVLQKN
-688 GIVVKK
+688 GVVVKK
-694 QKIDTNIAP
+694 QEIETAVPP
-703 LSSGTYEIPFEIPDD
+703 LSTKDYEIPFAILRADDKDQKKDTD
-718 AEYAVTVSFVL
+718 AEYTLTVSFRL
-729 REDTLWA
+729 KEDMSWA
-736 EAGHEVAFGQKV
+736 DAGHEVAFGQKI
-748 YKKEVKSAVP
+748 YKKIPAFHAS
-758 EKPLKVV
+758 EKPIRVV
-765 RGKVNIG
+765 HGKVNIG
-772 VKGDD
+772 VKGED
-777 FDCLFSLLNGGLVSY
+777 FDCLFSMLSGGLVSY
-792 RYAGKEMIGKIPMP
+792 RYAGKEMIEKIPMP

-822 GRYAQW
+822 ARYAQW

-835 SHRNGGMFDNVPTTV
+835 SHRNGGMFDNVPTKV
-850 EETEHSVTITYTYY
+850 EEKDNTVTVTYTYF
-864 MPTTPASKCQAAYT
+864 MPTTPAGKCQVSYT
-878 VYGDGT
+878 VFGDGT
-884 VETKLTYDPVEGLPD
+884 IETKLMYDPVEGLPD
-899 MPEFGMMFKL
+899 MPEFGMMFQF
-909 NADYDNVEWYGYGP
+909 NADYDNLTWYGMGP

-939 KNKAAD
+939 SNKVAD

-959 VGVRYAKVT
+959 VGVRYVRLVDAK
-968 DDRGRGLLFSGD
+968 GRGMMFEGD

-995 NAAHP
+995 NAAHV
-1000 YELPQVHYTVVRVAL
+1000 YELPQVHHTIVRVAL
-1015 AQMGVGGDDSWGAWV
+1015 AQMGVGGDDSWGSLV

-1048 RGI
+1048 KGI

>member
-1 MEFDVKK
+1 MSFEIKK

-21 AHSDHVTYKNEAE
+21 AHSDHVAYANETEAE
-34 AMEQNSS
+34 EKKSS
-41 FRLSLDGIWKFHYA
+41 FRLLLDGIWKFHYA
-55 KNDAQTIPGFEA
+55 RNYTQTVNGFEA
-67 EGYNCRPWDDI
+67 ETFDCKCWEDI

-92 QYANIQ
+92 QYVNIQ

-109 DAVPTDFN
+109 DAVPSEFN

-131 FVKNGLYISFQ
+131 FRKSGLYISFQ

-153 GSYVGYSEDS
+153 GHYVGYSEDS
-163 FTPSEFD
+163 FTPSDFD

-184 KVFKWSSSSWC
+184 QVFKWTSSSWC

-220 YDLKVQPVVEESLE
+220 YDLKVQPVVDEAVL
-234 NAKLVLDMEIC
+234 NADLLVTMQMRGE
-245 GKVETVEKSADDAKM
+245 GKARL
-260 QNVSA
+260 
-265 KITLTGSRDDSKEG
+265 TLTGSRNYSVLEEKEEQIIF
-279 AAGSVSENT
+279 SEELPVSEG
-288 IFFETISFQPNNTS
+288 E
-302 DTIRFTDTGAA
+302 
-313 TVHFEQQVSHPALWS
+313 VHFEKEVKKPDLWS
-328 AEHPDLYT
+328 AEIPNLYT
-336 LTVELFDESGN
+336 LTIECFDQNGERSEL
-347 CVEYISQNIGF
+347 VSQRIGF

-390 RAVSKEEVLQDII
+390 RAVTREEVLKDIV

-413 RTCHYPDASGIY
+413 RTCHYPDASIIY
-425 ELCDRYG
+425 DLCDEYG

-450 SHGLVPKDTIVPG
+450 MHGSVPKDTIVPG
-463 DNMDWEPMML
+463 GNMDWEPMML

-479 YQRDKNHPAI
+479 YQRDKNHPAV

-508 EKFRAVDPHRLVHYE
+508 EKFRALDPYRLVHYE
-523 GIFNDRRYEGTSDME
+523 GIFNDRRYEATSDME
-538 SQMYTSVENIK
+538 SQMYTSVENVK

-559 FICCEYTHAMGNSCG
+559 FIMCEYTHAMGNSCG

-605 DRYGQEFQA
+605 DRYGKDFQA
-614 YGGDCGERPTD
+614 YGGDFLERPTD

-635 GGGREASPKMQEVKF
+635 GGDRDPSPKMQEVKF
-650 NYQNISVAFEEEG
+650 NYQNISILFEKEG
-663 KFTVI
+663 KFTVV
-668 NKNLFADTGEYQC
+668 NKNLFANTDRFRC
-681 VAILQKN
+681 VAVLQKN
-688 GIVVKK
+688 GVVVKK
-694 QKIDTNIAP
+694 QEIETAVPP
-703 LSSGTYEIPFEIPDD
+703 LSTKDYEIPFAILRADDKDQKKDTD
-718 AEYAVTVSFVL
+718 AEYTLTVSFRL
-729 REDTLWA
+729 KEDMSWA
-736 EAGHEVAFGQKV
+736 DAGHEVAFGQKI
-748 YKKEVKSAVP
+748 YKKIPAFHAS
-758 EKPLKVV
+758 EKPIRVV
-765 RGKVNIG
+765 HGKVNIG
-772 VKGDD
+772 VKGED
-777 FDCLFSLLNGGLVSY
+777 FDCLFSMLSGGLVSY
-792 RYAGKEMIGKIPMP
+792 RYAGKEMIEKIPMP

-822 GRYAQW
+822 ARYAQW

-835 SHRNGGMFDNVPTTV
+835 SHRNGGMFDNVPTKV
-850 EETEHSVTITYTYY
+850 EEKDNTVTVTYTYF
-864 MPTTPASKCQAAYT
+864 MPTTPASKCQVAYT
-878 VYGDGT
+878 VFGDGT
-884 VETKLTYDPVEGLPD
+884 IETKLMYDPVEGLPD
-899 MPEFGMMFKL
+899 MPEFGMMFWF
-909 NADYDNVEWYGYGP
+909 NADYDNLTWYGMGP
-923 EETYAD
+923 DETYAD

-939 KNKAAD
+939 SNKVAD

-959 VGVRYAKVT
+959 VGVRYARLVDAK
-968 DDRGRGLLFSGD
+968 GRGMMFEGD

-995 NAAHP
+995 NAAHV
-1000 YELPQVHYTVVRVAL
+1000 YELPQVHHTIVRVAL
-1015 AQMGVGGDDSWGAWV
+1015 AQMGVGGDDSWGSLV

-1048 RGI
+1048 KGI

>member
-1 MEFDVKK
+1 MSFEIKK

-21 AHSDHVTYKNEAE
+21 AYSDHVAYADETEAE
-34 AMEQNSS
+34 EKKSS

-55 KNDAQTIPGFEA
+55 RNYAQTVNGFEA
-67 EGYNCRPWDDI
+67 ETFDCKCWEDI

-92 QYANIQ
+92 QYVNIQ

-109 DAVPTDFN
+109 DTVPSEFN

-131 FVKNGLYISFQ
+131 FRKNGLYISFQ

-153 GSYVGYSEDS
+153 GHYVGYSEDS
-163 FTPSEFD
+163 FTPSDFD

-184 KVFKWSSSSWC
+184 QVFKWTSSSWC

-220 YDLKVQPVVEESLE
+220 YDLKVEPVVDEAVL
-234 NAKLVLDMEIC
+234 NADLLVTMQMRGE
-245 GKVETVEKSADDAKM
+245 GKARL
-260 QNVSA
+260 
-265 KITLTGSRDDSKEG
+265 TLTGSRDYSVLEEKEQQ
-279 AAGSVSENT
+279 V
-288 IFFETISFQPNNTS
+288 IFFEELPVSE
-302 DTIRFTDTGAA
+302 GE
-313 TVHFEQQVSHPALWS
+313 VHFEKQVNKPELWS
-328 AEHPDLYT
+328 AEIPNLYT
-336 LTVELFDESGN
+336 LTIECFDTEGERSE
-347 CVEYISQNIGF
+347 VIRQKIGF

-390 RAVSKEEVLQDII
+390 RAVTREEVLKDIV

-413 RTCHYPDASGIY
+413 RTCHYPDASIIY
-425 ELCDRYG
+425 DLCDEYG

-450 SHGLVPKDTIVPG
+450 LHGSVPKDTIVPG

-479 YQRDKNHPAI
+479 YQRDKNHPAV

-508 EKFRAVDPHRLVHYE
+508 EKFRALDPYRLVHYE
-523 GIFNDRRYEGTSDME
+523 GIFNDRRYEATSDME
-538 SQMYTSVENIK
+538 SQMYTSVENVK

-559 FICCEYTHAMGNSCG
+559 FIMCEYTHAMGNSCG

-605 DRYGQEFQA
+605 DRYGKDFQA
-614 YGGDCGERPTD
+614 YGGDFLERPSD

-635 GGGREASPKMQEVKF
+635 GGDRDPSPKMQEVKF
-650 NYQNISVAFEEEG
+650 NYQNISILFEKDG
-663 KFTVI
+663 KFTVV
-668 NKNLFADTGEYQC
+668 NKNLFANTDQFRC
-681 VAILQKN
+681 VAVLQKN
-688 GIVVKK
+688 GVVVKK
-694 QKIDTNIAP
+694 QEIETAVPP
-703 LSSGTYEIPFEIPDD
+703 LSSKDYEIPFAILRADDKDQKKDLD
-718 AEYAVTVSFVL
+718 AEYTLTVSFRL
-729 REDTLWA
+729 KEDMGWA
-736 EAGHEVAFGQKV
+736 DAGYEVAFGQKI
-748 YKKEVKSAVP
+748 YKKISAFHASERP
-758 EKPLKVV
+758 IRVV
-765 RGKVNIG
+765 HGKVNIG
-772 VKGDD
+772 VKGED
-777 FDCLFSLLNGGLVSY
+777 FDCLFSMLSGGLVSY
-792 RYAGKEMIGKIPMP
+792 RYAGKEMIEKIPMP

-822 GRYAQW
+822 ARYAQW

-835 SHRNGGMFDNVPTTV
+835 SHRNGGMFDNVPTKV
-850 EETEHSVTITYTYY
+850 EEKDNTVTVTYTYF
-864 MPTTPASKCQAAYT
+864 MPTTPASKCQVAYT
-878 VYGDGT
+878 VFGDGT
-884 VETKLTYDPVEGLPD
+884 IETKLMYDPIEGLPD
-899 MPEFGMMFKL
+899 MPEFGMMFQF
-909 NADYDNVEWYGYGP
+909 NADYDNLTWYGMGS

-939 KNKAAD
+939 SNKVAD

-959 VGVRYAKVT
+959 VGVRYARIADAK
-968 DDRGRGLLFSGD
+968 GRGMMFEGD

-995 NAAHP
+995 NAAHV
-1000 YELPQVHYTVVRVAL
+1000 YELPQVHHTIVRVAL
-1015 AQMGVGGDDSWGAWV
+1015 AQMGVGGDDSWGSLV

-1048 RGI
+1048 KGI

>member
-1 MEFDVKK
+1 MSFEIKK

-21 AHSDHVTYKNEAE
+21 AHSDHVAYADEKEAE
-34 AMEQNSS
+34 ERKSS
-41 FRLSLDGIWKFHYA
+41 FRLPLDGVWKFHYA
-55 KNDAQTIPGFEA
+55 RNYAQTVSGFEA
-67 EGYNCRPWDDI
+67 EDFDCKCWEDI

-92 QYANIQ
+92 QYVNIQ

-109 DAVPTDFN
+109 DAVPSEFN

-131 FVKNGLYISFQ
+131 FRKSGLYISFQ

-153 GSYVGYSEDS
+153 GHYVGYSEDS
-163 FTPSEFD
+163 FTPSDFD

-184 KVFKWSSSSWC
+184 QVFKWTSSSWC

-220 YDLKVQPVVEESLE
+220 YDLKVQPVVDEAVL
-234 NAKLVLDMEIC
+234 NADLLVTMQMRGE
-245 GKVETVEKSADDAKM
+245 GKARL
-260 QNVSA
+260 
-265 KITLTGSRDDSKEG
+265 TLTGSRNYSVLEEKEEQIIF
-279 AAGSVSENT
+279 SEELPVSEG
-288 IFFETISFQPNNTS
+288 E
-302 DTIRFTDTGAA
+302 
-313 TVHFEQQVSHPALWS
+313 VHFEKEVKKPDLWS
-328 AEHPDLYT
+328 AEIPNLYT
-336 LTVELFDESGN
+336 LTIECFDQNGERSEL
-347 CVEYISQNIGF
+347 VSQRIGF

-390 RAVSKEEVLQDII
+390 RAVTREEVLKDIV

-413 RTCHYPDASGIY
+413 RTCHYPDASIIY
-425 ELCDRYG
+425 DLCDEYG

-450 SHGLVPKDTIVPG
+450 MHGSVPKDTIVPG

-479 YQRDKNHPAI
+479 YQRDKNHPAV

-508 EKFRAVDPHRLVHYE
+508 EKFRALDPYRLVHYE
-523 GIFNDRRYEGTSDME
+523 GIFNDRRYEATSDME
-538 SQMYTSVENIK
+538 SQMYTSVENVK

-559 FICCEYTHAMGNSCG
+559 FIMCEYTHAMGNSCG

-605 DRYGQEFQA
+605 DRYGKDFQA
-614 YGGDCGERPTD
+614 YGGDFLERPTD

-635 GGGREASPKMQEVKF
+635 GGDRDPSPKMQEVKF
-650 NYQNISVAFEEEG
+650 NYQNISILFEKEG
-663 KFTVI
+663 KFTVV
-668 NKNLFADTGEYQC
+668 NKNLFANTDRFRC
-681 VAILQKN
+681 VAVLQKN
-688 GIVVKK
+688 GVVVKK
-694 QKIDTNIAP
+694 QEIETAVPP
-703 LSSGTYEIPFEIPDD
+703 LSTKDYEIPFAILRADDKDQKKDPD
-718 AEYAVTVSFVL
+718 AEYTLTVSFRL
-729 REDTLWA
+729 KEDMSWA
-736 EAGHEVAFGQKV
+736 DAGHEVAFGQKI
-748 YKKEVKSAVP
+748 YKKIPAFHAS
-758 EKPLKVV
+758 EKPIRVV
-765 RGKVNIG
+765 HGKVNIG
-772 VKGDD
+772 VKGED
-777 FDCLFSLLNGGLVSY
+777 FDCLFSMLSGGLVSY
-792 RYAGKEMIGKIPMP
+792 RYAGKEMIEKIPMP

-822 GRYAQW
+822 ARYAQW

-835 SHRNGGMFDNVPTTV
+835 SHRNGGMFDNVPTKV
-850 EETEHSVTITYTYY
+850 EEKDNTVTVTYTYF
-864 MPTTPASKCQAAYT
+864 MPTTPASKCQVAYT
-878 VYGDGT
+878 VFGDGT
-884 VETKLTYDPVEGLPD
+884 IETKLMYDPVEGLPD
-899 MPEFGMMFKL
+899 MPEFGMMFQF
-909 NADYDNVEWYGYGP
+909 NADYDNLTWYGMGS

-939 KNKAAD
+939 SSKVAD

-959 VGVRYAKVT
+959 VGVRYVRLVDAK
-968 DDRGRGLLFSGD
+968 GRGMMFEGD

-995 NAAHP
+995 NAAHV
-1000 YELPQVHYTVVRVAL
+1000 YELPQVHHTIVRVAL
-1015 AQMGVGGDDSWGAWV
+1015 AQMGVGGDDSWGSLV

-1048 RGI
+1048 KGI

>member
-1 MEFDVKK
+1 MSFEIKK

-21 AHSDHVTYKNEAE
+21 AHSDHVAYANETEAE
-34 AMEQNSS
+34 EKKSS
-41 FRLSLDGIWKFHYA
+41 FRLLLDGIWKFHYA
-55 KNDAQTIPGFEA
+55 RNYTQTVNGFEA
-67 EGYNCRPWDDI
+67 ETFDCKCWEDI

-92 QYANIQ
+92 QYVNIQ

-109 DAVPTDFN
+109 DAVPSEFN

-131 FVKNGLYISFQ
+131 FRKSGLYISFQ

-153 GSYVGYSEDS
+153 GHYVGYSEDS
-163 FTPSEFD
+163 FTPSDFD

-184 KVFKWSSSSWC
+184 QVFKWTSSSWC

-220 YDLKVQPVVEESLE
+220 YDLKVQPVVDEAVL
-234 NAKLVLDMEIC
+234 NADLLVTMQMRGE
-245 GKVETVEKSADDAKM
+245 GKARL
-260 QNVSA
+260 
-265 KITLTGSRDDSKEG
+265 TLTGSRNYSVLEEKEEQIIF
-279 AAGSVSENT
+279 SEELPVSEG
-288 IFFETISFQPNNTS
+288 E
-302 DTIRFTDTGAA
+302 
-313 TVHFEQQVSHPALWS
+313 VHFEKEVKKPDLWS
-328 AEHPDLYT
+328 AEIPNLYT
-336 LTVELFDESGN
+336 LTIECFDQNGERSEL
-347 CVEYISQNIGF
+347 VSQRIGF

-390 RAVSKEEVLQDII
+390 RAVTREEVLKDIV

-413 RTCHYPDASGIY
+413 RTCHYPDASIIY
-425 ELCDRYG
+425 DLCDEYG

-450 SHGLVPKDTIVPG
+450 MHGSVPKDTIVPG

-479 YQRDKNHPAI
+479 YQRDKNHPAV

-508 EKFRAVDPHRLVHYE
+508 EKFRALDPYRLVHYE
-523 GIFNDRRYEGTSDME
+523 GIFNDRRYEATSDME
-538 SQMYTSVENIK
+538 SQMYTSVENVK

-559 FICCEYTHAMGNSCG
+559 FIMCEYTHAMGNSCG

-605 DRYGQEFQA
+605 DRYGKDFQA
-614 YGGDCGERPTD
+614 YGGDFLERPTD

-635 GGGREASPKMQEVKF
+635 GGDRDPSPKMQEVKF
-650 NYQNISVAFEEEG
+650 NYQNISILFEKEG
-663 KFTVI
+663 KFTVV
-668 NKNLFADTGEYQC
+668 NKNLFANTDRFRC
-681 VAILQKN
+681 VAVLQKN
-688 GIVVKK
+688 GVVVKK
-694 QKIDTNIAP
+694 QEIETAVPP
-703 LSSGTYEIPFEIPDD
+703 LSTKDYEIPLAILRADDKDQKKDTD
-718 AEYAVTVSFVL
+718 AEYTLTVSFRL
-729 REDTLWA
+729 KEDMSWA
-736 EAGHEVAFGQKV
+736 DAGHEVAFGQKI
-748 YKKEVKSAVP
+748 YKKIPAFHAS
-758 EKPLKVV
+758 EKPIRVV
-765 RGKVNIG
+765 HGKVNIG
-772 VKGDD
+772 VKGED
-777 FDCLFSLLNGGLVSY
+777 FDCLFSMLSGGLVSY
-792 RYAGKEMIGKIPMP
+792 RYAGKEMIEKIPMP

-822 GRYAQW
+822 ARYAQW

-835 SHRNGGMFDNVPTTV
+835 SHRNGGMFDNVPTKV
-850 EETEHSVTITYTYY
+850 EEKDNTVTVTYTYF
-864 MPTTPASKCQAAYT
+864 MPTTPASKCQVAYT
-878 VYGDGT
+878 VFGDGT
-884 VETKLTYDPVEGLPD
+884 IETKLMYDPVEGLPD
-899 MPEFGMMFKL
+899 MPEFGMMFWF
-909 NADYDNVEWYGYGP
+909 NADYDNLTWYGMGP
-923 EETYAD
+923 DETYAD

-939 KNKAAD
+939 SNKVAD

-959 VGVRYAKVT
+959 VGVRYARLVDAK
-968 DDRGRGLLFSGD
+968 GRGMMFEGD

-995 NAAHP
+995 NAAHV
-1000 YELPQVHYTVVRVAL
+1000 YELPQVHHTIVRVAL
-1015 AQMGVGGDDSWGAWV
+1015 AQMGVGGDDSWGSWV

>member
-1 MEFDVKK
+1 MSFEIKK

-21 AHSDHVTYKNEAE
+21 AHSDHVAYANETEAE
-34 AMEQNSS
+34 EKKSS
-41 FRLSLDGIWKFHYA
+41 FRLLLDGIWKFHYA
-55 KNDAQTIPGFEA
+55 RNYTQTVNGFEA
-67 EGYNCRPWDDI
+67 ETFDCKCWEDI

-92 QYANIQ
+92 QYVNIQ

-109 DAVPTDFN
+109 DAVPSEFN

-131 FVKNGLYISFQ
+131 FRKSGLYISFQ

-153 GSYVGYSEDS
+153 GHYVGYSEDS
-163 FTPSEFD
+163 FTPSDFD

-184 KVFKWSSSSWC
+184 QVFKWTSSSWC

-220 YDLKVQPVVEESLE
+220 YDLKVQPVVDEAVL
-234 NAKLVLDMEIC
+234 NADLLVTMQMRGE
-245 GKVETVEKSADDAKM
+245 GKARL
-260 QNVSA
+260 
-265 KITLTGSRDDSKEG
+265 TLTGSRNYSVLEEKEEQIIF
-279 AAGSVSENT
+279 SEELPVSEG
-288 IFFETISFQPNNTS
+288 E
-302 DTIRFTDTGAA
+302 
-313 TVHFEQQVSHPALWS
+313 VHFEKEVKKPDLWS
-328 AEHPDLYT
+328 AEIPNLYT
-336 LTVELFDESGN
+336 LTIECFDQNGERSEL
-347 CVEYISQNIGF
+347 VSQRIGF

-390 RAVSKEEVLQDII
+390 RAVTREEVLKDIV

-413 RTCHYPDASGIY
+413 RTCHYPDASIIY
-425 ELCDRYG
+425 DLCDEYG

-450 SHGLVPKDTIVPG
+450 MHGSVPKDTIVPG

-479 YQRDKNHPAI
+479 YQRDKNHPAV

-508 EKFRAVDPHRLVHYE
+508 EKFRALDPYRLVHYE
-523 GIFNDRRYEGTSDME
+523 GIFNDRRYEATSDME
-538 SQMYTSVENIK
+538 SQMYTSVENVK

-559 FICCEYTHAMGNSCG
+559 FIMCEYTHAMGNSCG

-605 DRYGQEFQA
+605 DRYGKDFQA
-614 YGGDCGERPTD
+614 YGGDFLERPTD

-635 GGGREASPKMQEVKF
+635 GGDRDPSPKMQEVKF
-650 NYQNISVAFEEEG
+650 NYQNISILFEKEG
-663 KFTVI
+663 KFTVV
-668 NKNLFADTGEYQC
+668 NKNLFANTDRFRC
-681 VAILQKN
+681 VAVLQKN
-688 GIVVKK
+688 GVVVKK
-694 QKIDTNIAP
+694 QEIETAVPP
-703 LSSGTYEIPFEIPDD
+703 LSTKDYEIPFAILRADDKDQKKDPD
-718 AEYAVTVSFVL
+718 AEYTLTVSFRL
-729 REDTLWA
+729 KEDMSWA
-736 EAGHEVAFGQKV
+736 DAGHEVAFGQKI
-748 YKKEVKSAVP
+748 YKKIPAFHAS
-758 EKPLKVV
+758 EKPIRVV
-765 RGKVNIG
+765 HGKVNIG
-772 VKGDD
+772 VKGED
-777 FDCLFSLLNGGLVSY
+777 FDCLFSMLSGGLVSY
-792 RYAGKEMIGKIPMP
+792 RYAGKEMIEKIPMP

-822 GRYAQW
+822 ARYAQW

-835 SHRNGGMFDNVPTTV
+835 SHRNGGMFDNVPTKV
-850 EETEHSVTITYTYY
+850 EEKDNTVTVTYTYF
-864 MPTTPASKCQAAYT
+864 MPTTPASKCQVAYT
-878 VYGDGT
+878 VFGDGT
-884 VETKLTYDPVEGLPD
+884 IETKLMYDPVEGLPD
-899 MPEFGMMFKL
+899 MPEFGMMFQF
-909 NADYDNVEWYGYGP
+909 NADYDNLTWYGMGS

-939 KNKAAD
+939 SSKVAD

-959 VGVRYAKVT
+959 VGVRYARLVDAK
-968 DDRGRGLLFSGD
+968 GRGMMFEGD

-995 NAAHP
+995 NAAHV
-1000 YELPQVHYTVVRVAL
+1000 YELPQVHHTIVRVAL
-1015 AQMGVGGDDSWGAWV
+1015 AQMGVGGDDSWGSLV

-1048 RGI
+1048 KGI

>member
-1 MEFDVKK
+1 MSFEIKK

-21 AHSDHVTYKNEAE
+21 AHSDHVAYADEKEAE
-34 AMEQNSS
+34 ERKSS
-41 FRLSLDGIWKFHYA
+41 FQLPLDGVWKFHYA
-55 KNDAQTIPGFEA
+55 RNYAQTVSGFEA
-67 EGYNCRPWDDI
+67 EDFDCKSWEDI

-92 QYANIQ
+92 QYVNIQ

-109 DAVPTDFN
+109 DAVPSEFN

-131 FVKNGLYISFQ
+131 FRKSGLYISFQ

-153 GSYVGYSEDS
+153 GHYVGYSEDS
-163 FTPSEFD
+163 FTPSDFD

-184 KVFKWSSSSWC
+184 QVFKWTSSSWC

-220 YDLKVQPVVEESLE
+220 YDLKVQPIVDEAVL
-234 NAKLVLDMEIC
+234 NADLLVTMQMRGE
-245 GKVETVEKSADDAKM
+245 GKARL
-260 QNVSA
+260 
-265 KITLTGSRDDSKEG
+265 TLTGSRNYSVLEEKEEQIIF
-279 AAGSVSENT
+279 SEELPVSEG
-288 IFFETISFQPNNTS
+288 E
-302 DTIRFTDTGAA
+302 
-313 TVHFEQQVSHPALWS
+313 VHFEKEVKKPDLWS
-328 AEHPDLYT
+328 AEIPNLYT
-336 LTVELFDESGN
+336 LTIECFDQNGERSEL
-347 CVEYISQNIGF
+347 VSQRIGF

-390 RAVSKEEVLQDII
+390 RAVTREEVLKDIV

-413 RTCHYPDASGIY
+413 RTCHYPDASIIY
-425 ELCDRYG
+425 DLCDEYG

-450 SHGLVPKDTIVPG
+450 MHGSVPKDTIVPG

-479 YQRDKNHPAI
+479 YQRDKNHPAV

-508 EKFRAVDPHRLVHYE
+508 EKFRALDPYRLVHYE
-523 GIFNDRRYEGTSDME
+523 GIFNDRRYEATSDME
-538 SQMYTSVENIK
+538 SQMYTSVENVK

-559 FICCEYTHAMGNSCG
+559 FIMCEYTHAMGNSCG

-605 DRYGQEFQA
+605 DRYGKDFQA
-614 YGGDCGERPTD
+614 YGGDFLERPTD

-635 GGGREASPKMQEVKF
+635 GGDRDPSPKMQEVKF
-650 NYQNISVAFEEEG
+650 NYQNISILFEKEG
-663 KFTVI
+663 KFTVV
-668 NKNLFADTGEYQC
+668 NKNLFANTDRFRC
-681 VAILQKN
+681 VAVLQKN
-688 GIVVKK
+688 GVVVKK
-694 QKIDTNIAP
+694 QEIETAVPP
-703 LSSGTYEIPFEIPDD
+703 LSTKDYEIPFAILRADDKDQKKDPD
-718 AEYAVTVSFVL
+718 AEYTLTVSFRL
-729 REDTLWA
+729 KEDMSWA
-736 EAGHEVAFGQKV
+736 DAGHEVAFGQKI
-748 YKKEVKSAVP
+748 YKKIPAFHAS
-758 EKPLKVV
+758 EKPIRVV
-765 RGKVNIG
+765 HGKVNIG
-772 VKGDD
+772 VKGED
-777 FDCLFSLLNGGLVSY
+777 FDCLFSMLSGGLVSY
-792 RYAGKEMIGKIPMP
+792 RYAGKEMIEKIPMP

-822 GRYAQW
+822 ARYAQW

-835 SHRNGGMFDNVPTTV
+835 SHRNGGMFDNVPTKV
-850 EETEHSVTITYTYY
+850 EEKDNTVTVTYTYF
-864 MPTTPASKCQAAYT
+864 MPTTPAGKCQVSYT
-878 VYGDGT
+878 VFGDGT
-884 VETKLTYDPVEGLPD
+884 IETKLMYDPVEGLPD
-899 MPEFGMMFKL
+899 MPEFGMMFQF
-909 NADYDNVEWYGYGP
+909 NADYDNLTWYGMGS

-939 KNKAAD
+939 SSKVAD

-959 VGVRYAKVT
+959 VGVRYARLVDAK
-968 DDRGRGLLFSGD
+968 GRGMMFEGD

-995 NAAHP
+995 NAAHV
-1000 YELPQVHYTVVRVAL
+1000 YELPQVHHTIVRVAL
-1015 AQMGVGGDDSWGAWV
+1015 AQMGVGGDDSWGSLV

-1048 RGI
+1048 KGI

>member
-1 MEFDVKK
+1 MSFEIKK

-21 AHSDHVTYKNEAE
+21 AHSDHVAYANETEAE
-34 AMEQNSS
+34 EKKSS
-41 FRLSLDGIWKFHYA
+41 FRLLLDGIWKFHYA
-55 KNDAQTIPGFEA
+55 RNYTQTVNGFEA
-67 EGYNCRPWDDI
+67 ETFDCKCWEDI

-92 QYANIQ
+92 QYVNIQ

-109 DAVPTDFN
+109 DAVPSEFN

-131 FVKNGLYISFQ
+131 FRKSGLYISFQ

-153 GSYVGYSEDS
+153 GHYVGYSEDS
-163 FTPSEFD
+163 FTPSDFD

-184 KVFKWSSSSWC
+184 QVFKWTSSSWC

-220 YDLKVQPVVEESLE
+220 YDLKVQPVVDEAVL
-234 NAKLVLDMEIC
+234 NADLLVTMQMRGE
-245 GKVETVEKSADDAKM
+245 GKARL
-260 QNVSA
+260 
-265 KITLTGSRDDSKEG
+265 TLTGSRNYSVLEEKEEQIIF
-279 AAGSVSENT
+279 SEELPVSEG
-288 IFFETISFQPNNTS
+288 E
-302 DTIRFTDTGAA
+302 
-313 TVHFEQQVSHPALWS
+313 VHFEKEVKKPDLWS
-328 AEHPDLYT
+328 AEIPNLYT
-336 LTVELFDESGN
+336 LTIECFDQNGERSEL
-347 CVEYISQNIGF
+347 VSQRIGF

-390 RAVSKEEVLQDII
+390 RAVTREEVLKDIV

-413 RTCHYPDASGIY
+413 RTCHYPDASIIY
-425 ELCDRYG
+425 DLCDEYG

-450 SHGLVPKDTIVPG
+450 MHGSVPKDTIVPG

-479 YQRDKNHPAI
+479 YQRDKNHPAV

-508 EKFRAVDPHRLVHYE
+508 EKFRALDPYRLVHYE
-523 GIFNDRRYEGTSDME
+523 GIFNDRRYEATSDME
-538 SQMYTSVENIK
+538 SQMYTSVENVK

-559 FICCEYTHAMGNSCG
+559 FIMCEYTHAMGNSCG

-605 DRYGQEFQA
+605 DRYGKDFQA
-614 YGGDCGERPTD
+614 YGGDFLERPTD

-635 GGGREASPKMQEVKF
+635 GGDRDPSPKMQEVKF
-650 NYQNISVAFEEEG
+650 NYQNISILFEKEG
-663 KFTVI
+663 KFTVV
-668 NKNLFADTGEYQC
+668 NKNLFANTDRFRC
-681 VAILQKN
+681 VAVLQKN
-688 GIVVKK
+688 GVVVKK
-694 QKIDTNIAP
+694 QEIETAVPP
-703 LSSGTYEIPFEIPDD
+703 LSTKDYEIPFAILRADDKDQKKDPD
-718 AEYAVTVSFVL
+718 AEYTLTVSFRL
-729 REDTLWA
+729 KEDMSWA
-736 EAGHEVAFGQKV
+736 DAGHEVAFGQKI
-748 YKKEVKSAVP
+748 YKKIPAFHAS
-758 EKPLKVV
+758 EKPIRVV
-765 RGKVNIG
+765 HGKANIG
-772 VKGDD
+772 VKGED
-777 FDCLFSLLNGGLVSY
+777 FDCLFSMLSGGLVSY
-792 RYAGKEMIGKIPMP
+792 RYAGKEMIEKIPMP

-822 GRYAQW
+822 ARYAQW

-835 SHRNGGMFDNVPTTV
+835 SHRNGGMFDNVPTKV
-850 EETEHSVTITYTYY
+850 EEKDNTVTVTYTYF
-864 MPTTPASKCQAAYT
+864 MPTTPASKCQVAYT
-878 VYGDGT
+878 VFGDGT
-884 VETKLTYDPVEGLPD
+884 IETKLMYDPVEGLPD
-899 MPEFGMMFKL
+899 MPEFGMMFWF
-909 NADYDNVEWYGYGP
+909 NADYDNLTWYGMGP
-923 EETYAD
+923 DETYAD

-939 KNKAAD
+939 SNKVAD

-959 VGVRYAKVT
+959 VGVRYARLVDAK
-968 DDRGRGLLFSGD
+968 GRGILFEGD

-995 NAAHP
+995 NAAHV
-1000 YELPQVHYTVVRVAL
+1000 YELPQVHHTIVRVAM
-1015 AQMGVGGDDSWGAWV
+1015 AQMGVGGDDSWGSWV

-1043 FTFRF
+1043 FTFHF
-1048 RGI
+1048 KGI

>member
-1 MEFDVKK
+1 MSFEIKK

-21 AHSDHVTYKNEAE
+21 AHSDHVAYANETEAE
-34 AMEQNSS
+34 EKKSS
-41 FRLSLDGIWKFHYA
+41 FRLLLDGIWKFHYA
-55 KNDAQTIPGFEA
+55 RNYTQTVNGFEA
-67 EGYNCRPWDDI
+67 ETFDCKCWEDI

-92 QYANIQ
+92 QYVNIQ

-109 DAVPTDFN
+109 DAVPSEFN

-131 FVKNGLYISFQ
+131 FRKSGLYISFQ

-153 GSYVGYSEDS
+153 GHYVGYSEDS
-163 FTPSEFD
+163 FTPSDFD

-184 KVFKWSSSSWC
+184 QVFKWTSSSWC

-220 YDLKVQPVVEESLE
+220 YDLKVQPVVDEAVL
-234 NAKLVLDMEIC
+234 NADLLVTMQMRGE
-245 GKVETVEKSADDAKM
+245 GKARL
-260 QNVSA
+260 
-265 KITLTGSRDDSKEG
+265 TLTGSRNYSVLEEKEEQIIF
-279 AAGSVSENT
+279 SEELPVSEG
-288 IFFETISFQPNNTS
+288 E
-302 DTIRFTDTGAA
+302 
-313 TVHFEQQVSHPALWS
+313 VHFEKEVKKPDLWS
-328 AEHPDLYT
+328 AEIPNLYT
-336 LTVELFDESGN
+336 LTIECFDQNGERSEL
-347 CVEYISQNIGF
+347 VSQRIGF

-390 RAVSKEEVLQDII
+390 RAVTREEVLKDIV

-413 RTCHYPDASGIY
+413 RTCHYPDASIIY
-425 ELCDRYG
+425 DLCDEYG

-450 SHGLVPKDTIVPG
+450 MHGSVPKDTIVPG

-479 YQRDKNHPAI
+479 YQRDKNHPAV

-508 EKFRAVDPHRLVHYE
+508 EKFRALDPYRLVHYE
-523 GIFNDRRYEGTSDME
+523 GIFNDRRYEATSDME
-538 SQMYTSVENIK
+538 SQMYTSVENVK

-559 FICCEYTHAMGNSCG
+559 FIMCEYTHAMGNSCG

-605 DRYGQEFQA
+605 DRYGKDCQA
-614 YGGDCGERPTD
+614 YGGDFLERPTD

-635 GGGREASPKMQEVKF
+635 GGDRDPSPKMQEVKF
-650 NYQNISVAFEEEG
+650 NYQNISILFEKEG
-663 KFTVI
+663 KFTVV
-668 NKNLFADTGEYQC
+668 NKNLFANTDRFRC
-681 VAILQKN
+681 VAVLQKN
-688 GIVVKK
+688 GVVVKK
-694 QKIDTNIAP
+694 QEIETAVPP
-703 LSSGTYEIPFEIPDD
+703 LSTKDYEIPFAILRADDKDQKKDTD
-718 AEYAVTVSFVL
+718 AEYTLTVSFRL
-729 REDTLWA
+729 KEDMSWA
-736 EAGHEVAFGQKV
+736 DAGHEVAFGQKI
-748 YKKEVKSAVP
+748 YKKIPAFHAS
-758 EKPLKVV
+758 EKPIRVV
-765 RGKVNIG
+765 HGKVNIG
-772 VKGDD
+772 VKGED
-777 FDCLFSLLNGGLVSY
+777 FDCLFSMLSGGLVSY
-792 RYAGKEMIGKIPMP
+792 RYAGKEMIEKIPMP

-822 GRYAQW
+822 ARYAQW

-835 SHRNGGMFDNVPTTV
+835 SHRNGGMFDNVPTKV
-850 EETEHSVTITYTYY
+850 EEKDNTVTVTYTYF
-864 MPTTPASKCQAAYT
+864 MPTTPASKCQVAYT
-878 VYGDGT
+878 VFGDGT
-884 VETKLTYDPVEGLPD
+884 IETKLMYDPVEGLPD
-899 MPEFGMMFKL
+899 MPEFGMMFWF
-909 NADYDNVEWYGYGP
+909 NADYDNLTWYGMGP
-923 EETYAD
+923 DETYAD

-939 KNKAAD
+939 SNKVAD

-959 VGVRYAKVT
+959 VGVRYARLVDAK
-968 DDRGRGLLFSGD
+968 GRGMMFEGD

-995 NAAHP
+995 NAAHV
-1000 YELPQVHYTVVRVAL
+1000 YELPQVHHTIVRVAL
-1015 AQMGVGGDDSWGAWV
+1015 AQMGVGGDDSWGSLV

-1048 RGI
+1048 KGI

>member
-1 MEFDVKK
+1 MSFEIKK

-21 AHSDHVTYKNEAE
+21 THSDHVAYANETEAE
-34 AMEQNSS
+34 EKKSS
-41 FRLSLDGIWKFHYA
+41 FRLLLDGIWKFHYA
-55 KNDAQTIPGFEA
+55 RNYTQTVNGFEA
-67 EGYNCRPWDDI
+67 ETFDCKCWEDI

-92 QYANIQ
+92 QYVNIQ

-109 DAVPTDFN
+109 DAVPSEFN

-131 FVKNGLYISFQ
+131 FRKNGLYISFQ

-153 GSYVGYSEDS
+153 GHYVGYSEDS
-163 FTPSEFD
+163 FTPSDFD

-184 KVFKWSSSSWC
+184 QVFKWTSSSWC

-220 YDLKVQPVVEESLE
+220 YDLKVQPVVDEAVL
-234 NAKLVLDMEIC
+234 NADLLVTMQMRGE
-245 GKVETVEKSADDAKM
+245 GKARL
-260 QNVSA
+260 
-265 KITLTGSRDDSKEG
+265 TLTGSRNYSVMEEKEEQIIF
-279 AAGSVSENT
+279 SEELPVSEG
-288 IFFETISFQPNNTS
+288 E
-302 DTIRFTDTGAA
+302 
-313 TVHFEQQVSHPALWS
+313 VHFEKEVKKPDLWS
-328 AEHPDLYT
+328 AEIPNLYT
-336 LTVELFDESGN
+336 LTIECFDQNGERSEL
-347 CVEYISQNIGF
+347 VSQRIGF

-390 RAVSKEEVLQDII
+390 RAVTREEVLKDIV

-413 RTCHYPDASGIY
+413 RTCHYPDASIIY
-425 ELCDRYG
+425 DLCDEYG

-450 SHGLVPKDTIVPG
+450 MHGSVPKDTIVPG

-479 YQRDKNHPAI
+479 YQRDKNHPAV

-508 EKFRAVDPHRLVHYE
+508 EKFRALDPYRLVHYE
-523 GIFNDRRYEGTSDME
+523 GIFNDRRYEATSDME
-538 SQMYTSVENIK
+538 SQMYTSVENVK

-559 FICCEYTHAMGNSCG
+559 FIMCEYTHAMGNSCG

-605 DRYGQEFQA
+605 DRYGKDFQA
-614 YGGDCGERPTD
+614 YGGDFLERPTD

-635 GGGREASPKMQEVKF
+635 GGDRDPSPKMQEVKF
-650 NYQNISVAFEEEG
+650 NYQNISILFEKEG
-663 KFTVI
+663 KFTVV
-668 NKNLFADTGEYQC
+668 NKNLFANTDRFRC
-681 VAILQKN
+681 VAVLQKN
-688 GIVVKK
+688 GVVVKK
-694 QKIDTNIAP
+694 QEIETAVSP
-703 LSSGTYEIPFEIPDD
+703 LSTKDYEIPFAILRADDKDQKKDTD
-718 AEYAVTVSFVL
+718 AEYTLTVSFWL
-729 REDTLWA
+729 KEDMSWA
-736 EAGHEVAFGQKV
+736 DAGHEVAFGQKI
-748 YKKEVKSAVP
+748 YKKIPAFHAS
-758 EKPLKVV
+758 EKPIRVV
-765 RGKVNIG
+765 HGKVNIG
-772 VKGDD
+772 VKGED
-777 FDCLFSLLNGGLVSY
+777 FDCLFSMLSGGLVSY
-792 RYAGKEMIGKIPMP
+792 RYAGKEMIEKIPMP

-822 GRYAQW
+822 AHYAQW

-835 SHRNGGMFDNVPTTV
+835 SHRNGGMFDNVPTKV
-850 EETEHSVTITYTYY
+850 EEKDNTVTVTYTYF
-864 MPTTPASKCQAAYT
+864 MPTTPASKCQVAYT
-878 VYGDGT
+878 VFGDGT
-884 VETKLTYDPVEGLPD
+884 IETKLMYDPVEGLPD
-899 MPEFGMMFKL
+899 MPEFGMMFWF
-909 NADYDNVEWYGYGP
+909 NADYDNLTWYGMGP
-923 EETYAD
+923 DETYAD

-939 KNKAAD
+939 SNKVAD

-959 VGVRYAKVT
+959 VGVRYARLVDAK
-968 DDRGRGLLFSGD
+968 GRGILFEGD

-995 NAAHP
+995 NAAHV
-1000 YELPQVHYTVVRVAL
+1000 YELPQVHHTIVRVAL
-1015 AQMGVGGDDSWGAWV
+1015 AQMGVGGDDSWGSLV

-1048 RGI
+1048 KGI

>member
-1 MEFDVKK
+1 MSFEIKK

-21 AHSDHVTYKNEAE
+21 AHSDHVAYADETEAE
-34 AMEQNSS
+34 EKKSS
-41 FRLSLDGIWKFHYA
+41 FRLLLDGIWKFHYA
-55 KNDAQTIPGFEA
+55 RNYTQTVNGFEA
-67 EGYNCRPWDDI
+67 ETFDCKCWEDI

-92 QYANIQ
+92 QYVNIQ

-109 DAVPTDFN
+109 DAVPSEFN

-131 FVKNGLYISFQ
+131 FRKSGLYISFQ

-153 GSYVGYSEDS
+153 GHYVGYSEDS
-163 FTPSEFD
+163 FTPSDFD

-184 KVFKWSSSSWC
+184 QVFKWTSSSWC

-220 YDLKVQPVVEESLE
+220 YDLKVQPVVDEAVL
-234 NAKLVLDMEIC
+234 NADLLVTMQMC
-245 GKVETVEKSADDAKM
+245 GEGKARL
-260 QNVSA
+260 
-265 KITLTGSRDDSKEG
+265 TLTGSRNYSVLEEKEEQIIF
-279 AAGSVSENT
+279 SEELPVSEG
-288 IFFETISFQPNNTS
+288 E
-302 DTIRFTDTGAA
+302 
-313 TVHFEQQVSHPALWS
+313 VHFEKEVKKPDLWS
-328 AEHPDLYT
+328 AEIPNLYT
-336 LTVELFDESGN
+336 LTIECFDQNGERSEL
-347 CVEYISQNIGF
+347 VSQRIGF

-390 RAVSKEEVLQDII
+390 RAVTREEVLKDIV

-413 RTCHYPDASGIY
+413 RTCHYPDASIIY
-425 ELCDRYG
+425 DLCDEYG

-450 SHGLVPKDTIVPG
+450 MHGSVPKDTIVPG

-479 YQRDKNHPAI
+479 YQRDKNHPAV

-508 EKFRAVDPHRLVHYE
+508 EKFRALDPYRLVHYE
-523 GIFNDRRYEGTSDME
+523 GIFNDRRYEATSDME
-538 SQMYTSVENIK
+538 SQMYTSVENVK

-559 FICCEYTHAMGNSCG
+559 FIMCEYTHAMGNSCG

-605 DRYGQEFQA
+605 DRYGKDFQA
-614 YGGDCGERPTD
+614 YGGDFLERPTD

-635 GGGREASPKMQEVKF
+635 GGDRDPSPKMQEVKF
-650 NYQNISVAFEEEG
+650 NYQNISILFEKEG
-663 KFTVI
+663 KFTVV
-668 NKNLFADTGEYQC
+668 NKNLFANTDRFRC
-681 VAILQKN
+681 VAVLQKN
-688 GIVVKK
+688 GVVVKK
-694 QKIDTNIAP
+694 QEIETAVPP
-703 LSSGTYEIPFEIPDD
+703 LSTKDYEIPFAILRADDKDQKKDTD
-718 AEYAVTVSFVL
+718 AEYTLTVSFRL
-729 REDTLWA
+729 KEDMSWA
-736 EAGHEVAFGQKV
+736 DAGHEVAFGQKI
-748 YKKEVKSAVP
+748 YKKIPAFHAS
-758 EKPLKVV
+758 EKPIRVV
-765 RGKVNIG
+765 HGKVNIG
-772 VKGDD
+772 VKGED
-777 FDCLFSLLNGGLVSY
+777 FDCLFSMLSGGLVSY
-792 RYAGKEMIGKIPMP
+792 RYAGKEMIEKIPMP

-822 GRYAQW
+822 ARYAQW

-835 SHRNGGMFDNVPTTV
+835 SHRNGGMFDNVPTKV
-850 EETEHSVTITYTYY
+850 EEKDNTVTVTYTYF
-864 MPTTPASKCQAAYT
+864 MPTTPAGKCQVSYT
-878 VYGDGT
+878 VFGDGT
-884 VETKLTYDPVEGLPD
+884 IETKLMYDPVEGLPD
-899 MPEFGMMFKL
+899 MPEFGMMFQF
-909 NADYDNVEWYGYGP
+909 NADYDNLTWYGMGP

-939 KNKAAD
+939 SNKVAD

-959 VGVRYAKVT
+959 VGVRYARLVDAK
-968 DDRGRGLLFSGD
+968 GRGMMFEGD

-995 NAAHP
+995 NAAHV
-1000 YELPQVHYTVVRVAL
+1000 YELPQVHHTIVRVAL
-1015 AQMGVGGDDSWGAWV
+1015 AQMGVGGDDSWGSLV

-1048 RGI
+1048 KGI

>member
-67 EGYNCRPWDDI
+67 ENYNCRPWDDI

-170 LTPYVKEGENKLAV
+170 LTPYVKEGENKLAL
-184 KVFKWSSSSWC
+184 KVFKWTSSSWC

-220 YDLKVQPVVEESLE
+220 YDLKVQPVVAESLE
-234 NAKLVLDMEIC
+234 SADLVLDMEIC

-288 IFFETISFQPNNTS
+288 IFSETISFQSNNTS

-336 LTVELFDESGN
+336 LTVELLDESGN
-347 CVEYISQNIGF
+347 SVEFISQNIGF

-694 QKIDTNIAP
+694 QKIDTNVAP
-703 LSSGTYEIPFEIPDD
+703 LSSRSYEIPFVIPDD

-758 EKPLKVV
+758 EKTLQVV

-909 NADYDNVEWYGYGP
+909 NADYDNVEWYGFGP
-923 EETYAD
+923 AETYAD

>member
-1 MEFDVKK
+1 MSFEIKK

-21 AHSDHVTYKNEAE
+21 AHSDHVAYADEKEAE
-34 AMEQNSS
+34 ERKSS
-41 FRLSLDGIWKFHYA
+41 FQLPLDGVWKFHYA
-55 KNDAQTIPGFEA
+55 RNYAQTVSGFEA
-67 EGYNCRPWDDI
+67 EDFDCKSWEDI

-92 QYANIQ
+92 QYINIQ

-109 DAVPTDFN
+109 DAVPSEFN

-131 FVKNGLYISFQ
+131 FRKSGLYISFQ

-153 GSYVGYSEDS
+153 GHYVGYSEDS
-163 FTPSEFD
+163 FTPSDFD

-184 KVFKWSSSSWC
+184 QVFKWTSSSWC

-220 YDLKVQPVVEESLE
+220 YDLKVQPVVDEAVL
-234 NAKLVLDMEIC
+234 NADLLVTIQMRGE
-245 GKVETVEKSADDAKM
+245 GKARL
-260 QNVSA
+260 
-265 KITLTGSRDDSKEG
+265 TLTGSRNYSVLEEKEEQIIF
-279 AAGSVSENT
+279 SEELPVSEG
-288 IFFETISFQPNNTS
+288 E
-302 DTIRFTDTGAA
+302 
-313 TVHFEQQVSHPALWS
+313 VHFEKEVKKPDLWS
-328 AEHPDLYT
+328 AEIPNLYT
-336 LTVELFDESGN
+336 LTIECFDQNGERSEL
-347 CVEYISQNIGF
+347 VSQRIGF

-390 RAVSKEEVLQDII
+390 RAVTREEVLKDIV

-413 RTCHYPDASGIY
+413 RTCHYPDASIIY
-425 ELCDRYG
+425 DLCDEYG

-450 SHGLVPKDTIVPG
+450 MHGSVPKDTIVPG

-479 YQRDKNHPAI
+479 YQRDKNHPAV

-508 EKFRAVDPHRLVHYE
+508 EKFRALDPYRLVHYE
-523 GIFNDRRYEGTSDME
+523 GIFNDRRYEATSDME
-538 SQMYTSVENIK
+538 SQMYTSVENVK

-559 FICCEYTHAMGNSCG
+559 FIMCEYTHAMGNSCG

-605 DRYGQEFQA
+605 DRYGKDFQA
-614 YGGDCGERPTD
+614 YGGDFLERPTD

-635 GGGREASPKMQEVKF
+635 GGDRDPSPKMQEVKF
-650 NYQNISVAFEEEG
+650 NYQNISILFEKEG
-663 KFTVI
+663 KFTVV
-668 NKNLFADTGEYQC
+668 NKNLFANTDRFRC
-681 VAILQKN
+681 VAVLQKN
-688 GIVVKK
+688 GVVVKK
-694 QKIDTNIAP
+694 QEIETAVPP
-703 LSSGTYEIPFEIPDD
+703 LSTKDYEIPFAILRADDKDQKKDPD
-718 AEYAVTVSFVL
+718 AEYTLTVSFWL
-729 REDTLWA
+729 KEDMSWA
-736 EAGHEVAFGQKV
+736 DAGHEVAFGQKI
-748 YKKEVKSAVP
+748 YKKIPAFHAS
-758 EKPLKVV
+758 EKPIRVV
-765 RGKVNIG
+765 HGKVNIG
-772 VKGDD
+772 VKGED
-777 FDCLFSLLNGGLVSY
+777 FDCLFSMLSGGLVSY
-792 RYAGKEMIGKIPMP
+792 RYAGKEMIEKIPMP

-822 GRYAQW
+822 ARYAQW

-835 SHRNGGMFDNVPTTV
+835 SHRNGGMFDNVPTKV
-850 EETEHSVTITYTYY
+850 EEKDNTVTVTYTYF
-864 MPTTPASKCQAAYT
+864 MPTTPAGKCQVSYT
-878 VYGDGT
+878 VFGDGT
-884 VETKLTYDPVEGLPD
+884 IETKLMYDPVEGLPD
-899 MPEFGMMFKL
+899 MPEFGMMFQF
-909 NADYDNVEWYGYGP
+909 NADYDNLTWYGMGS

-939 KNKAAD
+939 SNKVAD

-959 VGVRYAKVT
+959 VGVRYARIADAK
-968 DDRGRGLLFSGD
+968 GRGMMFEGD

-995 NAAHP
+995 NAAHV
-1000 YELPQVHYTVVRVAL
+1000 YELPQVHHTIVRVAL
-1015 AQMGVGGDDSWGAWV
+1015 AQMGVGGDDSWGSLV

-1048 RGI
+1048 KGI

>member
-67 EGYNCRPWDDI
+67 ENYNCRPWDDI

-131 FVKNGLYISFQ
+131 FIKNELYISFQ

-302 DTIRFTDTGAA
+302 DTIRFTDTGAV

-694 QKIDTNIAP
+694 QKIDTNVAP

>member
-1 MEFDVKK
+1 MGFDVKK

-34 AMEQNSS
+34 AVEQNSS

-67 EGYNCRPWDDI
+67 EDYNCRPWDDI

-170 LTPYVKEGENKLAV
+170 LTPYVKEGENKLAL
-184 KVFKWSSSSWC
+184 KVFKWTSSSWC

-234 NAKLVLDMEIC
+234 SADLVLDMEIC

-265 KITLTGSRDDSKEG
+265 KITLTGSRDGSKEG

-288 IFFETISFQPNNTS
+288 IFSETISFQPNNTS

-313 TVHFEQQVSHPALWS
+313 TVHFEQEVNHPNLWS
-328 AEHPDLYT
+328 AEHPELYT
-336 LTVELFDESGN
+336 LTVELLDESGD

-694 QKIDTNIAP
+694 QKIDTNVAP

>member
-67 EGYNCRPWDDI
+67 ENYNCRPWDDI

-170 LTPYVKEGENKLAV
+170 LTPYVKEGENKLAL
-184 KVFKWSSSSWC
+184 KVFKWTSSSWC

-279 AAGSVSENT
+279 VAGSVSENT
-288 IFFETISFQPNNTS
+288 IFSETISFQSNNTS

-336 LTVELFDESGN
+336 LTVELLDESGN
-347 CVEYISQNIGF
+347 SVEFISQNIGF

-635 GGGREASPKMQEVKF
+635 GGERDASPKMQEVKF
-650 NYQNISVAFEEEG
+650 NYQNISVAFEG
-663 KFTVI
+663 HTFIVV
-668 NKNLFADTGEYQC
+668 NKNLFADTSEYQC
-681 VAILQKN
+681 VVILQKN
-688 GIVVKK
+688 GTVVKK
-694 QKIDTNIAP
+694 QKMDINVAP

-864 MPTTPASKCQAAYT
+864 MPTTPASKCQVAYT

-1048 RGI
+1048 KGI